1 MVLRGCRGDDIC
13 VPSELQK
20 LDYIL
25 AYSGAGTI
33 YKYGSVRVGWD
44 GGCRE

>member
-25 AYSGAGTI
+25 AYSGAGAV
-33 YKYGSVRVGWD
+33 YED
-44 GGCRE
+44 GGV